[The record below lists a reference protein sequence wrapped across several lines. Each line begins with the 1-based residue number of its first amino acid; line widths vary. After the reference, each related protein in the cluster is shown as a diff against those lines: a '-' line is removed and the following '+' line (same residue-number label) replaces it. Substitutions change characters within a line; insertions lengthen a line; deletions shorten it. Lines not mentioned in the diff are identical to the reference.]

1 MNNTIEYRNRLASAI
16 QWIQENPMEKL
27 VVAGRIFKV
36 QPDSIQMALKRAKR
50 KDKKTGRRGH
60 NKVLS
65 ETQTEAIQGYCK
77 EQYESGMG
85 ATKQMVFAA
94 ISHLMIQAEP
104 LRKPL
109 SWRWF

>member
-1 MNNTIEYRNRLASAI
+1 MQGASSRSS
-16 QWIQENPMEKL
+16 QTQFEWP
-27 VVAGRIFKV
+27 
-36 QPDSIQMALKRAKR
+36 SKRAKR
-50 KDKKTGRRGH
+50 KDKKTGRGGH

-94 ISHLMIQAEP
+94 ISHLIIQAE
-104 LRKPL
+104 LLQKP
-109 SWRWF
+109 SS

>member
-1 MNNTIEYRNRLASAI
+1 
-16 QWIQENPMEKL
+16 
-27 VVAGRIFKV
+27 
-36 QPDSIQMALKRAKR
+36 MALKRAKR
-50 KDKKTGRRGH
+50 KDKKTGRGGH

-104 LRKPL
+104 PRKPPP
-109 SWRWF
+109 WRWF